1 MLETRHFLYIQP
13 VISACAGDDI
23 LFLPTPIKMLAL
35 KAAWFCIK
43 RMPRIFALCFN
54 IIAIFLT
61 AFLLIGC
68 YNDTSLST
76 FLVSYKFEKSSP
88 FYSVIKSSFNSTS
101 VRSNVS
107 LSGLEAVEIKSG
119 YMGVCL
125 LNLPKSYDNNTQ
137 TICYPRKNLFN
148 TTVYS
153 DLSIEM
159 FNLPSSNV
167 STSDSQKSVPIKLNI
182 LQLGQLTSVE
192 IIHPYVLM
200 ATVVLSCAMLLL
212 IVYVTLPKIP
222 KKQLMNQLLLIWSP
236 VLTLVWGFGT
246 MWTHVGINATSELAP
261 AASMGIIR
269 AKKGKKA
276 ATMSWCA
283 FAFLLL
289 DCLIIWALYF
299 RDRKKLSDEI
309 DKVKASKSYDK
320 YHSDSSTLA

>member
-1 MLETRHFLYIQP
+1 
-13 VISACAGDDI
+13 
-23 LFLPTPIKMLAL
+23 
-35 KAAWFCIK
+35 
-43 RMPRIFALCFN
+43 MPRIFALSFN
-54 IIAIFLT
+54 VIAVFLT

-68 YNDTSLST
+68 YNETSLST

-88 FYSVIKSSFNSTS
+88 FYSVIKSSFNSTT
-101 VRSNVS
+101 VRSNIS
-107 LSGLEAVEIKSG
+107 LSGLENVEIKSG

-125 LNLPKSYDNNTQ
+125 LNLPKDYDSDSQ
-137 TICYPRKNLFN
+137 RICYPRKNLFN

-159 FNLPSSNV
+159 FNLPSTNNSSSN
-167 STSDSQKSVPIKLNI
+167 SQNNVPIKLNI

-192 IIHPYVLM
+192 IIHPYILM
-200 ATVVLSCAMLLL
+200 ATVVLSCAMFLL
-212 IVYVTLPKIP
+212 IIYVTLPKLP
-222 KKQLMNQLLLIWSP
+222 KKQFMTRVLLAWSP
-236 VLTLVWGFGT
+236 VLTLLWGFGT

-261 AASMGIIR
+261 AASMGIIK
-269 AKKGKKA
+269 AKRGKKA

-309 DKVKASKSYDK
+309 DKIKASKSYDK

>member
-1 MLETRHFLYIQP
+1 
-13 VISACAGDDI
+13 
-23 LFLPTPIKMLAL
+23 
-35 KAAWFCIK
+35 
-43 RMPRIFALCFN
+43 MPRIFALSFN
-54 IIAIFLT
+54 VIAVFLT

-68 YNDTSLST
+68 YNETSLST

-88 FYSVIKSSFNSTS
+88 FYLVIKSSFNSTT

-107 LSGLEAVEIKSG
+107 LSGLENVEIKSG

-125 LNLPKSYDNNTQ
+125 LNLPKDYDSDSQ
-137 TICYPRKNLFN
+137 RICYPRKNLFN

-159 FNLPSSNV
+159 FNLPSTNNSGSN
-167 STSDSQKSVPIKLNI
+167 SQNNVPIKLNI

-192 IIHPYVLM
+192 IIHPYILM
-200 ATVVLSCAMLLL
+200 ATVVLSCAMFLL
-212 IVYVTLPKIP
+212 IIYVTLPKLP
-222 KKQLMNQLLLIWSP
+222 KKQFMTRVLLAWSP
-236 VLTLVWGFGT
+236 VLTLLWGFGT

-261 AASMGIIR
+261 AASMGIIK
-269 AKKGKKA
+269 AKRGKKA

-309 DKVKASKSYDK
+309 DKIKASNSYDK

>member
-1 MLETRHFLYIQP
+1 
-13 VISACAGDDI
+13 
-23 LFLPTPIKMLAL
+23 
-35 KAAWFCIK
+35 
-43 RMPRIFALCFN
+43 MPRIFALSFN
-54 IIAIFLT
+54 VIAVFLT

-68 YNDTSLST
+68 YNETSLST

-88 FYSVIKSSFNSTS
+88 FYSVIKSSFNSTT
-101 VRSNVS
+101 VRSNIS
-107 LSGLEAVEIKSG
+107 LSGLENVEIKSG

-125 LNLPKSYDNNTQ
+125 LNLPKDYDSDSQ
-137 TICYPRKNLFN
+137 RICYPRKNLFN

-159 FNLPSSNV
+159 FNLPSTNNSSSN
-167 STSDSQKSVPIKLNI
+167 SQNNVPIKLNI

-192 IIHPYVLM
+192 IIHPYILM
-200 ATVVLSCAMLLL
+200 ATVVLSCAMFLL
-212 IVYVTLPKIP
+212 IIYVTLPKLP
-222 KKQLMNQLLLIWSP
+222 KKQFMTRVLLAWNP
-236 VLTLVWGFGT
+236 VLTLLWGFGT

-261 AASMGIIR
+261 AASMGIIK
-269 AKKGKKA
+269 AKRGKKA

-309 DKVKASKSYDK
+309 DKIKASKSYDK

>member
-1 MLETRHFLYIQP
+1 
-13 VISACAGDDI
+13 
-23 LFLPTPIKMLAL
+23 
-35 KAAWFCIK
+35 
-43 RMPRIFALCFN
+43 MPRIFALSFN
-54 IIAIFLT
+54 VIAVFLT

-68 YNDTSLST
+68 YNETSLST

-88 FYSVIKSSFNSTS
+88 FYSVIKSSFNSTT

-107 LSGLEAVEIKSG
+107 LSGLENVEIKSG

-125 LNLPKSYDNNTQ
+125 LNLPKDYDSDSQ
-137 TICYPRKNLFN
+137 RICYPRKNLFN

-159 FNLPSSNV
+159 FNLPSTNNSGSN
-167 STSDSQKSVPIKLNI
+167 SQNNVPIKLNI

-192 IIHPYVLM
+192 IIHPYILM
-200 ATVVLSCAMLLL
+200 ATVVLSCAMFLL
-212 IVYVTLPKIP
+212 IIYVTLPKLP
-222 KKQLMNQLLLIWSP
+222 KKQFMTRVLLAWSP
-236 VLTLVWGFGT
+236 VLTLLWGFGT
-246 MWTHVGINATSELAP
+246 MWTHVGINATSELAQ
-261 AASMGIIR
+261 AASMGIIK
-269 AKKGKKA
+269 AKRGKKA

-309 DKVKASKSYDK
+309 DKIKASNSYDK
-320 YHSDSSTLA
+320 YYSDSSTLA

>member
-1 MLETRHFLYIQP
+1 
-13 VISACAGDDI
+13 
-23 LFLPTPIKMLAL
+23 
-35 KAAWFCIK
+35 
-43 RMPRIFALCFN
+43 MPRIFALSFN
-54 IIAIFLT
+54 VIAVFLT

-68 YNDTSLST
+68 YNETSLST
-76 FLVSYKFEKSSP
+76 FLVSYKFEKNSP
-88 FYSVIKSSFNSTS
+88 FYSVIKSSFNSTT

-107 LSGLEAVEIKSG
+107 LSGLENVEIKSG

-125 LNLPKSYDNNTQ
+125 LNLPKDYDSDSQ
-137 TICYPRKNLFN
+137 RICYPRKNLFN

-159 FNLPSSNV
+159 FNLPSTNNSGSN
-167 STSDSQKSVPIKLNI
+167 SQNNVPIKLNI

-192 IIHPYVLM
+192 IIHPYILM
-200 ATVVLSCAMLLL
+200 ATVVLSCAMFLL
-212 IVYVTLPKIP
+212 IIYVTLPKLP
-222 KKQLMNQLLLIWSP
+222 KKQFMTRVLLAWSP
-236 VLTLVWGFGT
+236 VLTLLWGFGT

-261 AASMGIIR
+261 AASMGIIK
-269 AKKGKKA
+269 AKRGKKA

-309 DKVKASKSYDK
+309 DKIKASNSYDK

>member
-1 MLETRHFLYIQP
+1 
-13 VISACAGDDI
+13 
-23 LFLPTPIKMLAL
+23 MLAF
-35 KAAWFCIK
+35 KAVCFCIK
-43 RMPRIFALCFN
+43 RMPRIFALSFN
-54 IIAIFLT
+54 VIAVFLT

-68 YNDTSLST
+68 YNETSLST

-88 FYSVIKSSFNSTS
+88 FYSVIKSSFNSTT
-101 VRSNVS
+101 VRSNIS
-107 LSGLEAVEIKSG
+107 LSGLENVEIKSG

-125 LNLPKSYDNNTQ
+125 LNLPKDYDSDSQ
-137 TICYPRKNLFN
+137 RICYPRKNLFN

-159 FNLPSSNV
+159 FNLPSTNNSSSN
-167 STSDSQKSVPIKLNI
+167 SQNNVPIKLNI

-192 IIHPYVLM
+192 IIHPYILM
-200 ATVVLSCAMLLL
+200 ATVVLSCAMFLL
-212 IVYVTLPKIP
+212 IIYVTLPKLP
-222 KKQLMNQLLLIWSP
+222 KKQFMTRVLLAWSP
-236 VLTLVWGFGT
+236 VLTLLWGFGT

-261 AASMGIIR
+261 AASMGIIK
-269 AKKGKKA
+269 AKRGKKA

-309 DKVKASKSYDK
+309 DRIKASNSYDK

>member
-1 MLETRHFLYIQP
+1 
-13 VISACAGDDI
+13 
-23 LFLPTPIKMLAL
+23 
-35 KAAWFCIK
+35 
-43 RMPRIFALCFN
+43 MPRIFALSFN
-54 IIAIFLT
+54 VIAVFLT

-68 YNDTSLST
+68 YNETSLST
-76 FLVSYKFEKSSP
+76 FLVSYNFEKSSP
-88 FYSVIKSSFNSTS
+88 FYSVIKSSFNSTT
-101 VRSNVS
+101 VRSNIS
-107 LSGLEAVEIKSG
+107 LSGLENVEIKSG

-125 LNLPKSYDNNTQ
+125 LNLPKDYDSDSQ
-137 TICYPRKNLFN
+137 RICYPRKNLFN

-159 FNLPSSNV
+159 FNLPSTNNSSSN
-167 STSDSQKSVPIKLNI
+167 SQNNVPIKLNI

-192 IIHPYVLM
+192 IIHPYILM
-200 ATVVLSCAMLLL
+200 ATVVLSCAMFLL
-212 IVYVTLPKIP
+212 IIYVTLPKLP
-222 KKQLMNQLLLIWSP
+222 KKQFMTRVLLAWSP
-236 VLTLVWGFGT
+236 VLTLLWGFGT

-261 AASMGIIR
+261 AASMGIIK
-269 AKKGKKA
+269 AKRGKKA

-309 DKVKASKSYDK
+309 DKIKASKSYDK

>member
-1 MLETRHFLYIQP
+1 
-13 VISACAGDDI
+13 
-23 LFLPTPIKMLAL
+23 
-35 KAAWFCIK
+35 
-43 RMPRIFALCFN
+43 MPRIFALSFN
-54 IIAIFLT
+54 VIAVFLT

-68 YNDTSLST
+68 YNETSLST

-88 FYSVIKSSFNSTS
+88 FYSVIKSSFNSTT

-107 LSGLEAVEIKSG
+107 LSGLENVEIKSG

-125 LNLPKSYDNNTQ
+125 LNLPKDYDSDSQRT
-137 TICYPRKNLFN
+137 CYPRKNLFN

-159 FNLPSSNV
+159 FNLPSTNNSGSN
-167 STSDSQKSVPIKLNI
+167 SQNNVPIKLNI

-192 IIHPYVLM
+192 IIHPYILM
-200 ATVVLSCAMLLL
+200 ATVVLSCAMFLL
-212 IVYVTLPKIP
+212 IIYVTLPKLP
-222 KKQLMNQLLLIWSP
+222 KKQFMTRVLLAWSP
-236 VLTLVWGFGT
+236 VLTLLWGFGT

-261 AASMGIIR
+261 AASMGIIK
-269 AKKGKKA
+269 AKRGKKA

-309 DKVKASKSYDK
+309 DKIKASNSYDK